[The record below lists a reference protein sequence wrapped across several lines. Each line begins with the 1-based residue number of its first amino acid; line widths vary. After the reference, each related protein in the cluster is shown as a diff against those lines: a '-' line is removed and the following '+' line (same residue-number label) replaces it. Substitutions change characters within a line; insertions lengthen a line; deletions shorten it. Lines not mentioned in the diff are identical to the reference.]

1 MLKKHLLTRQLPA
14 PSVEKEESKIVP
26 SLISSQE
33 NIPEEVEEPEDLNQG
48 PDRLEVEQSIE
59 ISKNEAGEDVTQ
71 NQEAGEETKEV
82 NTEYAAENIELNEY
96 RSRKYTTAK
105 ALEDMERKNT
115 GIHKETVR
123 LNRYLAMAGIGS
135 RRKNDDLILSGAVK
149 VNGHVVSELGIQ
161 VKVGKDKISINGEL
175 VNIEEKLVY
184 ILMNKPKDAITTL
197 SDEKGRTTVMK
208 YLRTKE
214 RIFPV
219 GRLDR
224 NTTGVLLFTNDGDLA
239 HALIH
244 PKFEI
249 EKMYRVTLDRQV
261 NDEDLKKLR
270 KGVRLEDG
278 NAKANTAEIILGT
291 KRKKVLLTLR
301 EGRNREVRR
310 MFEAIGHDVRQ
321 LDRVSFAGLT
331 TLGIP
336 RGSSRNLTRSEVEG
350 LKRLTGTISRKEI
363 DEISS

>member
-1 MLKKHLLTRQLPA
+1 
-14 PSVEKEESKIVP
+14 
-26 SLISSQE
+26 
-33 NIPEEVEEPEDLNQG
+33 
-48 PDRLEVEQSIE
+48 
-59 ISKNEAGEDVTQ
+59 
-71 NQEAGEETKEV
+71 
-82 NTEYAAENIELNEY
+82 
-96 RSRKYTTAK
+96 
-105 ALEDMERKNT
+105 MERKNS

-123 LNRYLAMAGIGS
+123 LNRYLAMAGVGS

-149 VNGHVVSELGIQ
+149 VNGHIVRELGTQ
-161 VKVGKDKISINGEL
+161 VRVGKDRISVNGEL
-175 VNIEEKLVY
+175 VNLEEKLVY
-184 ILMNKPKDAITTL
+184 ILLNKPKDTITTMN
-197 SDEKGRTTVMK
+197 DEKGRTTVMK
-208 YLRTKE
+208 YIRAKE
-214 RIFPV
+214 RIYPV

-239 HALIH
+239 NALIH

-261 NDEDLKKLR
+261 TDEDLKKLR

-278 NAKANTAEIILGT
+278 QAKANTAEIILGS

-310 MFEAIGHDVRQ
+310 MFEVVGHDVRQ

-331 TLGIP
+331 TLGLP
-336 RGSSRNLTRSEVEG
+336 RGSSRNLTRSEIEG
-350 LKRLTGTISRKEI
+350 LKKLTGIKSRKEI

>member
-1 MLKKHLLTRQLPA
+1 
-14 PSVEKEESKIVP
+14 
-26 SLISSQE
+26 
-33 NIPEEVEEPEDLNQG
+33 
-48 PDRLEVEQSIE
+48 
-59 ISKNEAGEDVTQ
+59 
-71 NQEAGEETKEV
+71 
-82 NTEYAAENIELNEY
+82 
-96 RSRKYTTAK
+96 
-105 ALEDMERKNT
+105 
-115 GIHKETVR
+115 
-123 LNRYLAMAGIGS
+123 MAGIGS

-175 VNIEEKLVY
+175 VNLEEKLVY

-208 YLRTKE
+208 YLRVKE

-239 HALIH
+239 NALIH

-278 NAKANTAEIILGT
+278 NAKVNTAEIILGT

>member
-1 MLKKHLLTRQLPA
+1 
-14 PSVEKEESKIVP
+14 
-26 SLISSQE
+26 
-33 NIPEEVEEPEDLNQG
+33 
-48 PDRLEVEQSIE
+48 
-59 ISKNEAGEDVTQ
+59 
-71 NQEAGEETKEV
+71 
-82 NTEYAAENIELNEY
+82 
-96 RSRKYTTAK
+96 
-105 ALEDMERKNT
+105 MERKNS

-123 LNRYLAMAGIGS
+123 LNRYLAMAGVGS

-149 VNGHVVSELGIQ
+149 VNGHIVRELGTQ
-161 VKVGKDKISINGEL
+161 VRVGKDRISVNGEL
-175 VNIEEKLVY
+175 VNLEEKLVY
-184 ILMNKPKDAITTL
+184 ILLNKPKDTITTMN
-197 SDEKGRTTVMK
+197 DEKGRTTVMK
-208 YLRTKE
+208 YIRAKE
-214 RIFPV
+214 RIYPV

-239 HALIH
+239 NALIH

-261 NDEDLKKLR
+261 TDEDLKKLR

-278 NAKANTAEIILGT
+278 QAKANTAEIILGS

-310 MFEAIGHDVRQ
+310 MFEVVGHDVRQ

-331 TLGIP
+331 TLGLT
-336 RGSSRNLTRSEVEG
+336 RGSSRNLTRSEIEG
-350 LKRLTGTISRKEI
+350 LKKLTGIKSRKEI

>member
-1 MLKKHLLTRQLPA
+1 
-14 PSVEKEESKIVP
+14 
-26 SLISSQE
+26 
-33 NIPEEVEEPEDLNQG
+33 
-48 PDRLEVEQSIE
+48 
-59 ISKNEAGEDVTQ
+59 
-71 NQEAGEETKEV
+71 
-82 NTEYAAENIELNEY
+82 
-96 RSRKYTTAK
+96 
-105 ALEDMERKNT
+105 MERKNS

-123 LNRYLAMAGIGS
+123 LNRYLAMAGVGS

-149 VNGHVVSELGIQ
+149 VNGHIVRELGTQ
-161 VKVGKDKISINGEL
+161 VRVGKDRISVNGEL
-175 VNIEEKLVY
+175 VNLEEKLVY
-184 ILMNKPKDAITTL
+184 ILLNKPKDTITTMN
-197 SDEKGRTTVMK
+197 DEKSRTTVMK
-208 YLRTKE
+208 YIRAKE
-214 RIFPV
+214 RIYPV

-239 HALIH
+239 NALIH

-261 NDEDLKKLR
+261 TDEDLKKLR

-278 NAKANTAEIILGT
+278 QAKANTAEIILGS

-310 MFEAIGHDVRQ
+310 MFEVVGHDVRQ

-331 TLGIP
+331 TLGLP
-336 RGSSRNLTRSEVEG
+336 RGSSRNLTRSEIEG
-350 LKRLTGTISRKEI
+350 LKKLTGIKSRKEI